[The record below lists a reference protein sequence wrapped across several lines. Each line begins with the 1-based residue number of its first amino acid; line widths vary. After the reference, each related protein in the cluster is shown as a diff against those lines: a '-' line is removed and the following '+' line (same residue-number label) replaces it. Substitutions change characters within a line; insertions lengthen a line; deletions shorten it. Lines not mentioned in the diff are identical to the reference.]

1 MIAASHPD
9 VAAATAAGSMALAN
23 QLARTARI
31 HPERVALQLDDTR
44 RTYTELDR
52 RVSYPITVSDIRR
65 WAMAVYYPEEPPRLF
80 WDEEYARATRHGG
93 IVAPEASFGPPL
105 YAGASWT

>member
-1 MIAASHPD
+1 MTATHIQPSSTKTS
-9 VAAATAAGSMALAN
+9 VAAISILASGSMALAN

-52 RVSYPITVSDIRR
+52 RVN
-65 WAMAVYYPEEPPRLF
+65 RL
-80 WDEEYARATRHGG
+80 ARALR
-93 IVAPEASFGPPL
+93 
-105 YAGASWT
+105 